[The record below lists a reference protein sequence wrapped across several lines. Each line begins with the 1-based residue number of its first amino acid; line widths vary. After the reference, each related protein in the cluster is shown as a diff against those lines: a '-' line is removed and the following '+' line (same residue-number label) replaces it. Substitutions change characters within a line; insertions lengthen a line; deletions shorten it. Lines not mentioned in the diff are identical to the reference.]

1 MKAIRCLAS
10 AGALLLPLLLSGCF
24 ILSTTRKLPIPKP
37 PSMVNTVAPEQ
48 LVEQLNRRWAALNSL
63 NATVDI
69 QASVLKT
76 KEGVAR
82 DYTSF
87 RGIILMRKPE
97 MLRVFGRLPVIG
109 TRMFDMVSDG
119 KVFTL
124 YIPSRNKVVKGA
136 NALKKRSSSQVE
148 NMRPGFFFDAMLVR
162 GLEPGDL
169 YAVTAETDTLADA
182 TKKHLYIVPEYVIS
196 IMRSN
201 PGSKQLTPVRVITIH
216 RDDLLP
222 YEQDLYDSEGD
233 LETQVTY
240 AEYREFGSSRYPSTV
255 TIKRPLEEYQIVLTV
270 ESVQENQPLTDDQ
283 FQISNI
289 PEGTATQR
297 LE

>member
-1 MKAIRCLAS
+1 
-10 AGALLLPLLLSGCF
+10 
-24 ILSTTRKLPIPKP
+24 
-37 PSMVNTVAPEQ
+37 MVQTVEPEQ
-48 LVEQLNRRWAALNSL
+48 LVEQLNRRWIALDSL
-63 NATVDI
+63 NASVDI
-69 QASVLKT
+69 QASVLKS
-76 KEGVAR
+76 KEGIAR
-82 DYTSF
+82 DYSSF

-97 MLRVFGRLPVIG
+97 MLRVYGRVPVIG

-119 KVFTL
+119 HVFTL
-124 YIPSRNKVVKGA
+124 YIPSKNKVVKGA
-136 NALKKRSSSQVE
+136 NALKKKSANQVE
-148 NMRPGFFFDAMLVR
+148 NMRPGFFLDAMLVR

-201 PGSKQLTPVRVITIH
+201 PGSKQLTPVRVITLR

-240 AEYREFGSSRYPSTV
+240 ANYRDFGTSKYPSTV

-283 FQISNI
+283 FQINNI
-289 PEGTATQR
+289 PAGTLTQQ